1 MTNNPNSSGLITI
14 GIPTRN
20 RCELVIR
27 AVRSVLAQTYTN
39 VEIVVSDNASTDN
52 TVKFIEEIGDS
63 RVVLVKQT
71 ENIGMAG
78 NFNACLN
85 KASGELFLMLSDD
98 DVLESD
104 AIKELSHPFFN
115 PPESMLAESI
125 GVVWCPCA
133 IINSAGETL
142 YITDGGPARETVAEL
157 LAEVFNGHRG
167 MRFSSVLVR
176 TADAR
181 IVGGYRGDRYGVLC
195 DSPNWGQAALRHDYA
210 ICIDHALAKYTIH
223 TSSES
228 SKSTCRDWQNWGN
241 HIHADL
247 MTAVRE
253 RGDLD
258 GEKLMLAAHRNLIA
272 NLTLTI
278 LMQVIGQPGWI
289 GYFIREIFHAR
300 KYLFT
305 ISTARRII
313 QEGWKIVFLKRRKKS
328 HAS

>member
-1 MTNNPNSSGLITI
+1 MINNSNGFGRVTI

-20 RCELVIR
+20 RCKLAIR
-27 AVRSVLAQTYTN
+27 AIRSVLAQTYTN
-39 VEIVVSDNASTDN
+39 MEIVVSDNASTDD

-63 RVVLVKQT
+63 RLVLVKQT
-71 ENIGMAG
+71 ENIGMVG

-85 KASGELFLMLSDD
+85 SASGELFLMLSDD
-98 DVLESD
+98 DVLEPD
-104 AIKELSHPFFN
+104 AIKELSRPFFE
-115 PPESMLAESI
+115 PSESMSAESV
-125 GVVWCPCA
+125 GVVWSPCA
-133 IINSAGETL
+133 IINASGETL
-142 YITDGGPARETVAEL
+142 YVTDGGPARETVAEL

-176 TADAR
+176 TVDAR
-181 IVGGYRGDRYGVLC
+181 MVGGYREERYGVLC

-210 ICIDHALAKYTIH
+210 VCINRALVKYTVH
-223 TSSES
+223 AFSET
-228 SKSTCRDWQNWGN
+228 SKSACRDWQIWGN

-253 RGDLD
+253 RGDQN
-258 GEKLMLAAHRNLIA
+258 GEKLMLAGHRNLIA
-272 NLTLTI
+272 NLTLAI

-305 ISTARRII
+305 TSTARRII
-313 QEGWKIVFLKRRKKS
+313 QEGWKIVFLKRRRKNHVS
-328 HAS
+328 

>member
-1 MTNNPNSSGLITI
+1 MTNNTNNSGRVTI

-20 RCELVIR
+20 RCELAIR

-39 VEIVVSDNASTDN
+39 VEIVVSDNASTDD
-52 TVKFIEEIGDS
+52 TVKSIEEIGDS

-85 KASGELFLMLSDD
+85 SATGELFLMLSDD
-98 DVLESD
+98 DVLELD
-104 AIKELSHPFFN
+104 AIKELSRPFFD
-115 PPESMLAESI
+115 PPDFLPAEAV
-125 GVVWCPCA
+125 GVVWSPCA
-133 IINSAGETL
+133 IINTSGETL

-176 TADAR
+176 TVDAR
-181 IVGGYRGDRYGVLC
+181 MVGGYKGDRYGVLC

-210 ICIDHALAKYTIH
+210 VCINRALVKYTIH
-223 TSSES
+223 ASSES
-228 SKSTCRDWQNWGN
+228 SKSTCRDWQFWGN

-247 MTAVRE
+247 MAAVRE
-253 RGDLD
+253 RNDQK
-258 GEKLMLAAHRNLIA
+258 GEKLMLAGHRNLIA

-289 GYFIREIFHAR
+289 SYFIREIFRAR

-305 ISTARRII
+305 TSTARRVI
-313 QEGWKIVFLKRRKKS
+313 QEGWKIVFLKRRRKN